1 MNPTGEMSMNSNRTL
16 TTALLVAA
24 LFSTQAHGYEVL
36 APGSTVAGKSIAAW
50 SAEWWKWAWNSPAGA
65 DPLNDT
71 TGALANQAN
80 NGPVFFLAGSNS
92 NGSVTRSFNVVAGTP
107 LLVPMINYW
116 ENCPGDVSISCGP
129 AYLPDPKPKML
140 ANADIFKNATTSIFA
155 TIDGVPVANPGSHW
169 EVSEFFSGGIA
180 QPGGTL
186 TTLYANAGINIAGQ
200 DIAPSLA
207 SGYYVMVTGL
217 APGAHTLSYGGSST
231 AFGLFDY
238 QVRANINV
246 LAVPEPGSWAL
257 MLAGLLVV
265 GRIARRRTGGD
276 AEAKRPRS

>member
-1 MNPTGEMSMNSNRTL
+1 MSPRRALNATL
-16 TTALLVAA
+16 LFAA
-24 LFSTQAHGYEVL
+24 LFSTQVHGTEVL

-92 NGSVTRSFNVVAGTP
+92 NGPVTRSFNVRADQA
-107 LLVPMINYW
+107 LLMPMINYW

-129 AYLPDPKPKML
+129 SYLPDPKPQML
-140 ANADIFKNATTSIFA
+140 ANSTFYKNATTNVFA
-155 TIDGVPVANPGSHW
+155 TIDGTPVANPGSHW

-180 QPGGTL
+180 QPGTTL
-186 TTLYANAGINIAGQ
+186 TTLYANFGINIIGQ

-217 APGAHTLSYGGSST
+217 TPGAHTLTYGGSTT
-231 AFGLFDY
+231 AFGPFEY
-238 QVRANINV
+238 QVTANINV
-246 LAVPEPGSWAL
+246 LAVPEPETWAL
-257 MLAGLLVV
+257 MLSGIGFL
-265 GRIARRRTGGD
+265 GWRIRRRQMTQ
-276 AEAKRPRS
+276 AQ

>member
-1 MNPTGEMSMNSNRTL
+1 MNPIGETSMKSNRTL
-16 TTALLVAA
+16 NAALLIAA
-24 LFSTQAHGYEVL
+24 LFSTQAYGTEVL

-80 NGPVFFLAGSNS
+80 DGPVFFLAGSNS
-92 NGSVTRSFNVVAGTP
+92 NGSITRSFNVAAGKP

-116 ENCPGDVSISCGP
+116 ENCPGDVAISCGP
-129 AYLPDPKPKML
+129 AYLPDPKPQML
-140 ANADIFKNATTSIFA
+140 ANTNTFKSATTSIFA
-155 TIDGVPVANPGSHW
+155 TIDGIPVANTGTHW
-169 EVSEFFSGGIA
+169 EVSDFFSGGIA

-186 TTLYANAGINIAGQ
+186 TTLYANFGINIVGQ

-217 APGAHTLSYGGSST
+217 APGAHTLTYGGSTT
-231 AFGLFDY
+231 AFGLFEY
-238 QVRANINV
+238 QVTANINV
-246 LAVPEPGSWAL
+246 LAVPEPESWLL
-257 MLAGLLVV
+257 MLAGLGFL
-265 GRIARRRTGGD
+265 GWRARRRHMT
-276 AEAKRPRS
+276 